1 MLHLMPHLLY
11 VSATEPTAACTS
23 ISAALRQAAAGD
35 TVLVG
40 RGRYA
45 PSTTGEQFPLYVPP
59 GVTLV
64 GEGQGVSIIAG
75 EGATDLSF
83 RPVQAGQSLILL
95 GDGTTLRDLTVANS
109 GGNGVSNQPGARVLI
124 MRNEIRQHGQHGL
137 LLSGPQ
143 EAVVLDNHFSD
154 NGTKQFRPAT
164 PRPAAGRQGHHIFV
178 QGKSGV
184 ANSLVIAGNTMQRA
198 FADGLALVV
207 FFDEADGVTM
217 YARVINNTIE
227 ASERR
232 GVTIA
237 GSFGPSHNRVTI
249 DVSHNI
255 IRHNGAQAIGA
266 QAARPLVTQLIRDSY
281 LCLRIVDNDCQDNG
295 EGIVLFGGFGPAE
308 DNVLAGT
315 VLGNHITGTPRHA
328 IRVIGGVGFGGYAAQ
343 YNRVRVTISR
353 NHIAE
358 TGEVPVFLQGGI
370 SEGQEAVADNTVAAQ
385 LLAND
390 LPAVS
395 GKPSVLLNDGLVSN
409 MVYVADPAPAHA
421 RTSDPLPYQ
430 A

>member
-1 MLHLMPHLLY
+1 MPHLMPHLLY
-11 VSATEPTAACTS
+11 VSATEPTAACAS

-40 RGRYA
+40 QGRYA

-59 GVTLV
+59 GVTLA
-64 GEGQGVSIIAG
+64 GAGQGASIIDG

-109 GGNGVSNQPGARVLI
+109 GGNGVSNQLGARVLI

-137 LLSGPQ
+137 LISGPQ
-143 EAVVLDNHFSD
+143 EAVVLDNYFRD
-154 NGTKQFRPAT
+154 NGTKQFRPVT

-178 QGKSGV
+178 QGQSGV

-217 YARVINNTIE
+217 HARIVNNTIE

-249 DVSHNI
+249 DVSHNT
-255 IRHNGAQAIGA
+255 IRHNGAQTIGA

-281 LCLRIVDNDCQDNG
+281 LCLHIANNDCQDND

-308 DNVLAGT
+308 DNLLDGT
-315 VLGNHITGTPRHA
+315 VLGNRITGTSRHA

-343 YNRVRVTISR
+343 RNHVRVTLSHNR
-353 NHIAE
+353 IAE
-358 TGEVPVFLQGGI
+358 TGEVPLFLQGGI
-370 SEGQEAVADNTVAAQ
+370 AEGQETVTDNTVVAQ

-395 GKPSVLLNDGLVSN
+395 GKPSVLLNDGLAGN
-409 MVYVADPAPAHA
+409 AVYVEDPAPAHS

>member
-1 MLHLMPHLLY
+1 MPHLLY
-11 VSATEPTAACTS
+11 VSATEPTAACAS

-59 GVTLV
+59 GVTLA
-64 GEGQGVSIIAG
+64 GEGQGVSIIDG

-124 MRNEIRQHGQHGL
+124 MRNELRHHGQHSL

-143 EAVVLDNHFSD
+143 EAVVLDNHLRD
-154 NGTKQFRPAT
+154 NGTRQFRPVT

-178 QGKSGV
+178 QGKSGA

-217 YARVINNTIE
+217 HARVVNNTIE

-232 GVTIA
+232 GITIA
-237 GSFGPSHNRVTI
+237 GSFGPSHNRITI
-249 DVSHNI
+249 DVSHNT

-266 QAARPLVTQLIRDSY
+266 QAARPLVTQLIRDSH
-281 LCLRIVDNDCQDNG
+281 LRLHLADNDCQTNG

-308 DNVLAGT
+308 DNVLDGT
-315 VLGNHITGTPRHA
+315 VVGNRITGTSRHA
-328 IRVIGGVGFGGYAAQ
+328 IRVIGGVGFGGYAALR
-343 YNRVRVTISR
+343 NRVRVTMSR
-353 NHIAE
+353 NRIAE
-358 TGEVPVFLQGGI
+358 AGEVPVFLQGGI
-370 SEGQEAVADNTVAAQ
+370 AEGQETVTENAVMAQ

-390 LPAVS
+390 LPAAA
-395 GKPSVLLNDGLVSN
+395 GKPSVLRNDGLSGN
-409 MVYVADPAPAHA
+409 TVYLDNPVPPYETIYH
-421 RTSDPLPYQ
+421 PLPYQ

>member
-1 MLHLMPHLLY
+1 LTVEWYLLQCRSQAARRLARCPWCLNDGEREY
-11 VSATEPTAACTS
+11 YATSHAPSAVCLGHRAHGC
-23 ISAALRQAAAGD
+23 LCLDQCRAAAGRRWRHRP
-35 TVLVG
+35 G
-40 RGRYA
+40 RPGA
-45 PSTTGEQFPLYVPP
+45 LYV
-59 GVTLV
+59 
-64 GEGQGVSIIAG
+64 
-75 EGATDLSF
+75 
-83 RPVQAGQSLILL
+83 
-95 GDGTTLRDLTVANS
+95 VANS

-124 MRNEIRQHGQHGL
+124 MRNELRQHGQHGL

-143 EAVVLDNHFSD
+143 EAVVLDNHFVD
-154 NGTKQFRPAT
+154 NGTKQFRPTT

-178 QGKSGV
+178 QGKSGG

-207 FFDEADGVTM
+207 FFDEADDVTM
-217 YARVINNTIE
+217 YARVLNNTIE

-249 DVSHNI
+249 DVSHNT

-281 LCLRIVDNDCQDNG
+281 LCLHIADNDCQDNG

-308 DNVLAGT
+308 DNVLDAT
-315 VLGNHITGTPRHA
+315 VLGNRITGTPRHA
-328 IRVIGGVGFGGYAAQ
+328 VRVIGGVGFGGYAAQ
-343 YNRVRVTISR
+343 HNRVRGTMSR
-353 NHIAE
+353 NHITEAS
-358 TGEVPVFLQGGI
+358 EVPVFLQGGTA
-370 SEGQEAVADNTVAAQ
+370 EGQETATDNTVVAQ

-390 LPAVS
+390 LPTVP
-395 GKPSVLLNDGLVSN
+395 GKSSVLLNDGLPGN
-409 MVYVADPAPAHA
+409 TVYLENPVPPYETINH
-421 RTSDPLPYQ
+421 PLPYQ